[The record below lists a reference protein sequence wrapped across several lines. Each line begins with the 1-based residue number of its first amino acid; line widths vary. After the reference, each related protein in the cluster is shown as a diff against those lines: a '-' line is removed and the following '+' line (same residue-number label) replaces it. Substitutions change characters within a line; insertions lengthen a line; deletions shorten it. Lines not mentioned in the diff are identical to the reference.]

1 MQKEVNTDLKTY
13 IWLLANKIS
22 LNCSKTEII
31 FFHKTR
37 EKTPDIKI
45 KMNGHR
51 IYPSTNIKYLGVY
64 LQSWTYNQWTFY
76 NFSVI
81 LYHKQNGSKLLY
93 I

>member
-1 MQKEVNTDLKTY
+1 MQKEVNTDLKTLY
-13 IWLLANKIS
+13 NWLLANKIS

-37 EKTPDIKI
+37 EKAPDIKI

-51 IYPSTNIKYLGVY
+51 IYQSTNIKYLGVY
-64 LQSWTYNQWTFY
+64 LDETL
-76 NFSVI
+76 VDI
-81 LYHKQNGSKLLY
+81 IVK